1 MEEARGSVLSTMHAR
16 YGGAHVPFSEPKRLK
31 EEGQELGVIL
41 IYTVIPGQPELLK
54 ILSKRKSTFSLMC
67 QSYPIMHTVNM

>member
-1 MEEARGSVLSTMHAR
+1 MEEAPGSVLSTMHAG

-41 IYTVIPGQPELLK
+41 IYTVNP
-54 ILSKRKSTFSLMC
+54 RSTWVTQDPF
-67 QSYPIMHTVNM
+67 